1 MRRLQIVESTEQIKA
16 RILFEVRSEVDKRLR
31 RYSSVISRKIGA
43 LVGNAIMS
51 SEHVKS
57 LLTGQLKA
65 DFGLSDQMAEQAL
78 KELIQEIRSTI
89 TVKLEIS
96 SGMAFSLRVS
106 FLKTGISQLLSNIG
120 EYDSNGNSI
129 QWMRWLLL
137 NGSEVIIDDF
147 FVYNDTSKETS
158 RSKMAIMVPS
168 GSSNKVFRVDPI
180 FAGTEEDNFVIDA
193 INSIMLGSL
202 EVIKEYLL

>member
-16 RILFEVRSEVDKRLR
+16 RILFEVRNEVDKRLR
-31 RYSSVISRKIGA
+31 RYSSVISRRIGS
-43 LVGNAIMS
+43 LVGDAIMS

-57 LLTGQLKA
+57 LISGQLKA

-89 TVKLEIS
+89 TVKLEITNR
-96 SGMAFSLRVS
+96 MAFSLRVS

-129 QWMRWLLL
+129 QWMKWLLL
-137 NGSEVIIDDF
+137 NGSEVIIEDF
-147 FVYNDTSKETS
+147 YVYNDASKKTS